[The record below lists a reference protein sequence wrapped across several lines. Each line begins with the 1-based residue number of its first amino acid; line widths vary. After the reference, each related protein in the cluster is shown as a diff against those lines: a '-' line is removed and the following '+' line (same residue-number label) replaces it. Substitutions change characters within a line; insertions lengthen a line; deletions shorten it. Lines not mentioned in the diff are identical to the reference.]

1 MNIKKHLAMKKI
13 YILLASIILLA
24 LTSLSNNVYAQAST
38 GPSDGTLAPPTNATD
53 VGKVLCAGTGIS
65 ITGPQDVGGIDFAV
79 YHWYKLDAS
88 GNQQLTSV
96 TTRTY
101 TETPTTAGYYNYVLV
116 TENANGCT
124 SPVSDPFKIF
134 VLPPLTATITTPTS
148 IICTVVG
155 TSTLTANPTPATGY
169 VYTYQWTRNGVNIP
183 LATGNTYAVAN
194 ESTPATVT
202 FGVIV
207 SYVLNP
213 TCTVTA
219 TKDIVVSP
227 APTKPS
233 ITAN

>member
-1 MNIKKHLAMKKI
+1 MKKI
-13 YILLASIILLA
+13 YILLASIAFLA
-24 LTSLSNNVYAQAST
+24 LTSLSNHVYAQASS
-38 GPSDGTLAPPTNATD
+38 GPSDATTAAPTNATD

-65 ITGPQDVGGIDFAV
+65 ITGPQDVGNVDFAV

-88 GNQQLTSV
+88 GNQQLTSI

-116 TENANGCT
+116 TENAYGCT
-124 SPVSDPFKIF
+124 SPVSDPFKIY

-148 IICTVVG
+148 IICTIVG

-169 VYTYQWTRNGVNIP
+169 AYTYQWTRNGVNIP
-183 LATGNTYAVAN
+183 GATSNTYAVAN

-207 SYVLNP
+207 SYVLSP